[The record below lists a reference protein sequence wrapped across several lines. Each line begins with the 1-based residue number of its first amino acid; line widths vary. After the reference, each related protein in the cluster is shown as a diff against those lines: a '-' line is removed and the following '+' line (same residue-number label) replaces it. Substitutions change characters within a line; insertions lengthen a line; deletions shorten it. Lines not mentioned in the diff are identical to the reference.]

1 MRDTI
6 LDIALDY
13 LARSKTKIDQSFL
26 NAQFNTKG
34 YKIWAGRDRAKHG
47 GRLTEFEPNGF
58 ISGRLKGYETQQSE
72 CICLEFSFANRKWIS
87 LNICKPYNPNNMITF
102 FDEITTNLS

>member
-13 LARSKTKIDQSFL
+13 LAQSKTKIDQSFL

-47 GRLTEFEPNGF
+47 GRLTEFEPEWLYLWKAEG
-58 ISGRLKGYETQQSE
+58 L
-72 CICLEFSFANRKWIS
+72 
-87 LNICKPYNPNNMITF
+87 
-102 FDEITTNLS
+102 